1 MVNHSPSLG
10 PVAQKGLRAQILQD
24 LKMAQPLAAGELAVR
39 YGVSA
44 NAIRRHLKELEANQ
58 LVEYAREQ
66 RGKGAPTFAY
76 RLTPTAEQLFPRR
89 YAEELT
95 EVLSYLEQ
103 RGGRAEVRRFFAERF
118 QTQAHGLLARLQG
131 STVEQRV
138 EAVVDLLQQQGF
150 MAEWTPAADGGMRI
164 AEHNCAMQAV
174 AEKYPEVCEAEADF
188 LRETLQADV
197 RRDAHIPHGCNACEY
212 AVSLGGTRLGSKTDT
227 TQEPA

>member
-1 MVNHSPSLG
+1 MVSQPLSLAAG
-10 PVAQKGLRAQILQD
+10 IPKGLKGRILQD
-24 LKMAQPLAAGELAVR
+24 LKLDQPLATNELAAR

-44 NAIRRHLKELEANQ
+44 NAIRRHLKELEAEQ
-58 LVEYAREQ
+58 LVEYGREQ

-76 RLTPTAEQLFPRR
+76 RLTATAEGLFPRR

-95 EVLSYLEQ
+95 YLEH
-103 RGGRAEVRRFFAERF
+103 RGGREEVRRFFVERF
-118 QTQAHGLLARLQG
+118 QAQAHTLRPQLQG

-138 EAVVDLLQQQGF
+138 EAVVDLLTQQGF
-150 MAEWTPAADGGMRI
+150 MAEWSPSADGGMRI

-174 AEKYPEVCEAEADF
+174 AEKYPEVCEVEADF
-188 LRETLQADV
+188 LREILQADV

-212 AVSLGGTRLGSKTDT
+212 AVTLSSPRQTSKPGT